1 MYSFIYLTR
10 PIAGPPVDLDLWP
23 PMSLDPISVDYK
35 IRIITAEK
43 KCRRFDTVLLYDCN
57 NV

>member
-43 KCRRFDTVLLYDCN
+43 KVQTI
-57 NV
+57 